1 MKRDT
6 VNAAFGSVLKGV
18 LRENDLTQQ
27 QAADHVGESL
37 VTMQRILN
45 GKREMKVSQFVLIAE
60 LCGENPE
67 RILDSV
73 MRRLSRVSEVASNV
87 TPLTPKRPASMSD
100 DEIEKLVKAANDDSD
115 NEEPEPDRT

>member
-1 MKRDT
+1 MSLKRDT

-60 LCGENPE
+60 LCGEDPE

-87 TPLTPKRPASMSD
+87 TPLRRIEDMT
-100 DEIEKLVKAANDDSD
+100 DEEREALGKAATRDAELGRD
-115 NEEPEPDRT
+115 EPDAT